1 MIVAHHISEYFQ
13 AEFGL
18 IVVVHGVHA
27 ASDWHILVALQTA
40 WHSAVQ
46 TKGDQSWSLVNMET

>member
-40 WHSAVQ
+40 WHSAV
-46 TKGDQSWSLVNMET
+46 